1 MNICIFEDETTVN
14 FAPLTHLRPVYDLRF
29 GIRTLREKVVQEFPA
44 DTSVFLFTR
53 AYLAD
58 LVQEQNPGVPVNR
71 LPDADVLFVNG
82 RALVTTELV
91 QEIKRTEPA
100 LYTSDGAVVA
110 AYVPAAKMAGLKEK
124 SGALLT
130 AADFPE
136 LPEKSVSAKL
146 FRYNFELVL
155 NNAEEIEREFQLFGK
170 GGQILGKIYEGVIIL
185 NKENVFVD
193 EGAFVKP
200 GTVLDGEEGPIYIGK
215 GAKILSN
222 VTIDGPTFVGNK
234 SLVKTGAYVYDGV
247 SIGEV
252 SKIGGEVE
260 ASIIHSFSNKQ
271 HDGFLGHAYL
281 GQWVNLGSDTN
292 NSDLKNN
299 YGNVKVWVNGEFV
312 DSGSLFVGLTM
323 GDHSKA
329 GIDTMFNTGTVV
341 GIMSNVFGAGFP
353 PKFIPS
359 FSWGGADGFVT
370 HKLEKALE
378 TADKV
383 MKRRDQKVT
392 PALEKAVREVF
403 RLTQKERD
411 SLK

>member
-1 MNICIFEDETTVN
+1 MNICIFEDRLTAN
-14 FAPLTHLRPVYDLRF
+14 FAPLSHLRPVYDLRF
-29 GIRTLREKVVQEFPA
+29 GIRTLREKIVQTLPVGS
-44 DTSVFLFTR
+44 SVSLLTR
-53 AYLAD
+53 EYLKD
-58 LVQEQNPGVPVNR
+58 LVQEQNPSLKVNQI
-71 LPDADVLFVNG
+71 PDADTLFFNG
-82 RALVTTELV
+82 RALMTPELAK
-91 QEIKRTEPA
+91 EIVREEAA
-100 LYTSDGAVVA
+100 LYVSEDSVVA
-110 AYVPAAKMAGLKEK
+110 AFVPRDKLSALKGKE
-124 SGALLT
+124 GALLSKS
-130 AADFPE
+130 DFPD
-136 LPEKSVSAKL
+136 LPEKTVSATL
-146 FRYNFELVL
+146 FKYNFELIL
-155 NNAEEIEREFQLFGK
+155 GNADEITREFNLFGR
-170 GGQILGKIYEGVIIL
+170 GGKILGNVYDGAILL
-185 NKENVFVD
+185 NKENIFID

-222 VTIDGPTFVGNK
+222 VTIDGPTFIGDK
-234 SLVKTGAYVYDGV
+234 SLVKTGAYLYDGV
-247 SIGEV
+247 SVGEV
-252 SKIGGEVE
+252 CKMGGEVE
-260 ASIIHSFSNKQ
+260 ASIVHSYSNKQ

-359 FSWGGADGFVT
+359 FSWGGADGFVVY
-370 HKLEKALE
+370 KLEKALE

-383 MKRRDQKVT
+383 MKRRNQSVT
-392 PALEKAVREVF
+392 PALEKAIREVF
-403 RLTQKERD
+403 TLTEKERE

>member
-1 MNICIFEDETTVN
+1 MNVCIFEDDLTVN
-14 FAPLTHLRPVYDLRF
+14 FAPLSHLRPVYDLRF
-29 GIRTLREKVVQEFPA
+29 GIRTLREKIVQTLPEG
-44 DTSVFLFTR
+44 SSISLLTR
-53 AYLAD
+53 DYLTD
-58 LVQEQNPGVPVNR
+58 LVQEQNPSLKINQI
-71 LPDADVLFVNG
+71 PDADTLFVNG
-82 RALVTTELV
+82 RVLMTPELAK
-91 QEIKRTEPA
+91 EIAHKEAA
-100 LYTSDGAVVA
+100 LYVSGDSVVA
-110 AYVPAAKMAGLKEK
+110 AFVPQSKLSALKGKE
-124 SGALLT
+124 GMLLSRG
-130 AADFPE
+130 DFPD
-136 LPEKSVSAKL
+136 LPEKTIPATL
-146 FRYNFELVL
+146 FKYNFELIL
-155 NNAEEIEREFQLFGK
+155 GNAEEITREFNLFGK
-170 GGQILGKIYEGVIIL
+170 GGQILGNVYDGAILL
-185 NKENVFVD
+185 NKENIFIG
-193 EGAFVKP
+193 EGTFVKP

-222 VTIDGPTFVGNK
+222 VTIDGPTFIGDK
-234 SLVKTGAYVYDGV
+234 SLVKTGAYLYDGV
-247 SIGEV
+247 SVGEV
-252 SKIGGEVE
+252 SKMGGEVE
-260 ASIIHSFSNKQ
+260 ASIIHSYSNKQ

-353 PKFIPS
+353 SKFIPS
-359 FSWGGADGFVT
+359 FSWGGADGFVV

-383 MKRRDQKVT
+383 MKRRSQAVT
-392 PALEKAVREVF
+392 PALEKAIREVF
-403 RLTQKERD
+403 RLTENERA

>member
-1 MNICIFEDETTVN
+1 MRMVIFEDEKVVN
-14 FAPLTHLRPVYDLRF
+14 FAPLTLLRPVYDLRF
-29 GIRTLREKVVQEFPA
+29 GILTLKEKLLNLLPS
-44 DTSVFLFTR
+44 DTSVILHTR
-53 AYLAD
+53 AYLTD
-58 LVQEQNPGVPVNR
+58 LVHEQNPTQAVNV
-71 LPDADVLFVNG
+71 LPEEPCLFING
-82 RALVTTELV
+82 RALATRAWVNDILH
-91 QEIKRTEPA
+91 REPA
-100 LYTSDGAVVA
+100 RYVSNGELVA
-110 AYVPAAKMAGLKEK
+110 AYVPADKMKALQPKMGR
-124 SGALLT
+124 LLT
-130 AADFPE
+130 AGDFPD
-136 LPEKSVSAKL
+136 LPEKTVDAAL
-146 FRYNFELVL
+146 FAYNWELVL
-155 NNAEEIEREFQLFGK
+155 QNGDEITREFQLFGK
-170 GGQILGKIYEGVIIL
+170 GGRILGKVYDGVTIL
-185 NKENVFVD
+185 NKENVFID

-222 VTIDGPTFVGNK
+222 VTIDGPTFVGDK

-299 YGNVKVWVNGEFV
+299 YSNVKVWVNGKFV
-312 DSGSLFVGLTM
+312 DSGSLFVGLMM

-341 GIMSNVFGAGFP
+341 GVLTNVFGAGFP

-359 FSWGGADGFVT
+359 FSWGGADGLVG
-370 HKLEKALE
+370 HQLEKALE
-378 TADKV
+378 TANKV
-383 MKRRDQKVT
+383 MNRRQQRVT
-392 PALEKAVREVF
+392 PALEKAVREVY
-403 RLTQKERD
+403 RLTEPERTV
-411 SLK
+411 LK

>member
-1 MNICIFEDETTVN
+1 MNICIFEDEKTVN
-14 FAPLTHLRPVYDLRF
+14 FAPLSHLRPVYDLRF
-29 GIRTLREKVVQEFPA
+29 GIRTLREKIVQEFPA
-44 DTSVFLFTR
+44 GTSVFLLTR

-58 LVQEQNPGVPVNR
+58 LVQEQNPGLKVNT

-82 RALVTTELV
+82 RALVTAELV
-91 QEIKRTEPA
+91 GEINRAEPA
-100 LYTSDGAVVA
+100 VYTADGAVVA
-110 AYVPAAKMAGLKEK
+110 AYVPAGKLAGLKEK
-124 SGALLT
+124 VGFLLSP
-130 AADFPE
+130 ADFPE
-136 LPEKSVSAKL
+136 LPEKKVEATL

-155 NNAEEIEREFQLFGK
+155 NNAEEIEREFKLFGK

-403 RLTQKERD
+403 RLTEKERE

>member
-1 MNICIFEDETTVN
+1 MNICIFEDRLTAN
-14 FAPLTHLRPVYDLRF
+14 FAPLSHLRPVYDLRF
-29 GIRTLREKVVQEFPA
+29 GIRTLREKIVQTLPA
-44 DTSVFLFTR
+44 GSSISLLTR
-53 AYLAD
+53 EYLKD
-58 LVQEQNPGVPVNR
+58 LVQEQNPSVKVNQIT
-71 LPDADVLFVNG
+71 DADTLFVNG
-82 RALVTTELV
+82 RALMTPELAK
-91 QEIKRTEPA
+91 EIVREEAA
-100 LYTSDGAVVA
+100 LYVSEDSVVA
-110 AYVPAAKMAGLKEK
+110 AFVPRDKLSALKGKE
-124 SGALLT
+124 GALLSKS
-130 AADFPE
+130 DFPD
-136 LPEKSVSAKL
+136 LPEKTVSATL
-146 FRYNFELVL
+146 FKYNFELIL
-155 NNAEEIEREFQLFGK
+155 GNADEITREFNLFGK
-170 GGQILGKIYEGVIIL
+170 GGKILGNVYDGAILL
-185 NKENVFVD
+185 NKENIFID

-222 VTIDGPTFVGNK
+222 VTIDGPTFIGDK
-234 SLVKTGAYVYDGV
+234 SLVKTGAYLYDGV
-247 SIGEV
+247 SVGEV
-252 SKIGGEVE
+252 SKMGGEVE
-260 ASIIHSFSNKQ
+260 ASIVHSYSNKQ

-359 FSWGGADGFVT
+359 FSWGGADGFVA

-383 MKRRDQKVT
+383 MKRRNQRVT
-392 PALEKAVREVF
+392 PALEKAIREVF
-403 RLTQKERD
+403 SLTEKERE